1 MEWGKQMEKHGE
13 NAKLSLYQNS
23 NYTFE
28 RRERKTLI
36 IDSINND
43 LSSDLSSD
51 NGTFTTKLTE
61 PLIID
66 KLSDVYLESFTTFA
80 CQTNASNEDMCFLL
94 DIDEFNI
101 NSNSA
106 FNASKNSSGILN
118 NTSGTYSFNR
128 IVIPNENVSGVGTN
142 IHKSKKLNY
151 ICSIN
156 PTRISSINGKITN
169 LDNGIIFSESNRFI
183 LELVIIARDK
193 D

>member
-1 MEWGKQMEKHGE
+1 MEWGEQIEKHSK

-28 RRERKTLI
+28 RKERKTLI
-36 IDSINND
+36 IDSVNND
-43 LSSDLSSD
+43 LTSDQ
-51 NGTFTTKLTE
+51 GIFTTELTE

-66 KLSDVYLESFTTFA
+66 KLSDVYLESFTTNN
-80 CQTNASNEDMCFLL
+80 CSNNTASENMCFLL
-94 DIDEFNI
+94 DIEQFNI

-106 FNASKNSSGILN
+106 FNASRNSSGNIIS
-118 NTSGTYSFNR
+118 TTGTYSFNH
-128 IVIPNENVSGVGTN
+128 IVIPNECNSSKSIGTF

-156 PTRISSINGKITN
+156 PTRISNINGKITN
-169 LDNGIIFSESNRFI
+169 LDNKPIITDGGRFI
-183 LELVIIARDK
+183 LELVIVARDK

>member
-1 MEWGKQMEKHGE
+1 MEWGKQMEKHSE

-23 NYTFE
+23 NYNFE

-36 IDSINND
+36 VDSINND
-43 LSSDLSSD
+43 LTSNS
-51 NGTFTTKLTE
+51 GTFTTQLTE

-66 KLSDVYLESFTTFA
+66 KLSDVYLESFTTND
-80 CQTNASNEDMCFLL
+80 CTVNSLSKDMCFLL
-94 DIDEFNI
+94 DINEFNI

-106 FNASKNSSGILN
+106 FNASKSSSGVLL
-118 NTSGTYSFNR
+118 NTSGTHSFNR
-128 IVIPNENVSGVGTN
+128 IVIPNENDKSAAADKTQ

-156 PTRISSINGKITN
+156 PTRISSINGKVTN
-169 LDNGIIFSESNRFI
+169 LDNNPIFTKTGRFI
-183 LELVIIARDK
+183 LELVIITRDK

>member
-1 MEWGKQMEKHGE
+1 MEWGKQMEKHSE

-36 IDSINND
+36 VDSINNN
-43 LSSDLSSD
+43 LSKDS
-51 NGTFTTKLTE
+51 GRFTTELTE

-66 KLSDVYLESFTTFA
+66 KLSDVYLESFTTNDCTA
-80 CQTNASNEDMCFLL
+80 NSASKDMCFLL
-94 DIDEFNI
+94 DINEFNI

-106 FNASKNSSGILN
+106 FNASKSSSGVLL
-118 NTSGTYSFNR
+118 NTSGTHSFNR
-128 IVIPNENVSGVGTN
+128 IVIPNENGGAGTS

-169 LDNGIIFSESNRFI
+169 LENSVIFTKSTSRFI
-183 LELVIIARDK
+183 LELVIIARD
-193 D
+193 DDN

>member
-1 MEWGKQMEKHGE
+1 MEWGKQMEKHSE

-23 NYTFE
+23 NYNFE

-36 IDSINND
+36 IDSVHNN
-43 LSSDLSSD
+43 LTSGS
-51 NGTFTTKLTE
+51 GIFTTQLTE

-66 KLSDVYLESFTTFA
+66 KLSDVYLESFTTNNCTA
-80 CQTNASNEDMCFLL
+80 NTSPENMCFLL
-94 DIDEFNI
+94 DINELNI

-128 IVIPNENVSGVGTN
+128 IVIPNETTTGTGTS

-156 PTRISSINGKITN
+156 PNRISSINGKVTN
-169 LDNGIIFSESNRFI
+169 LDNEPIILDTGRFI

>member
-23 NYTFE
+23 NYSFE

-36 IDSINND
+36 VDSINNN
-43 LSSDLSSD
+43 LS
-51 NGTFTTKLTE
+51 NMNFTTELTE

-66 KLSDVYLESFTTFA
+66 KLSDVYLESFTTFN
-80 CQTNASNEDMCFLL
+80 CNANSASKDMCFLL

-106 FNASKNSSGILN
+106 FNASKNSSGVLL
-118 NTSGTYSFNR
+118 NTSGTHSFNR
-128 IVIPNENVSGVGTN
+128 IVIPNENGGGKTH

-156 PTRISSINGKITN
+156 PTRISSINGKVTN
-169 LDNGIIFSESNRFI
+169 LDNGAIFTDGRFI
-183 LELVIIARDK
+183 LELVIVARDK

>member
-1 MEWGKQMEKHGE
+1 MEWGKQMEKHSE

-23 NYTFE
+23 NYNFE

-36 IDSINND
+36 IDSINNQ
-43 LSSDLSSD
+43 LTNSS
-51 NGTFTTKLTE
+51 GTFTTVLTE

-66 KLSDVYLESFTTFA
+66 KLSDVYLESFTTNN
-80 CQTNASNEDMCFLL
+80 CTINTSPENMCFLL

-106 FNASKNSSGILN
+106 FNASKNSSGVLN

-128 IVIPNENVSGVGTN
+128 IVIPNEYGSGAAGTH

-156 PTRISSINGKITN
+156 PTRISSINGKVTN
-169 LDNGIIFSESNRFI
+169 LDNGPIFAPAGRFI

>member
-1 MEWGKQMEKHGE
+1 MEWGKQMEKHQE

-23 NYTFE
+23 NYNFE

-36 IDSINND
+36 IDSINNK
-43 LSSDLSSD
+43 LTSSS
-51 NGTFTTKLTE
+51 GTFTTQLTE

-66 KLSDVYLESFTTFA
+66 KLSDIYLESFTTNN
-80 CQTNASNEDMCFLL
+80 CSKNASSQNMCFLL

-106 FNASKNSSGILN
+106 FNASRNSSGLLN

-128 IVIPNENVSGVGTN
+128 IVIPNENENGSGTK

-156 PTRISSINGKITN
+156 PTRISSINGKVTN
-169 LDNGIIFSESNRFI
+169 LDNKPIITNDGRFI
-183 LELVIIARDK
+183 LELVVIARDK

>member
-1 MEWGKQMEKHGE
+1 MEWGKQMEKHEE

-36 IDSINND
+36 IDSVNND
-43 LSSDLSSD
+43 LTSGS
-51 NGTFTTKLTE
+51 GTFTTELTE

-66 KLSDVYLESFTTFA
+66 KLSDVYLESFTTNTCTA
-80 CQTNASNEDMCFLL
+80 NTSPEDMCFLL

-101 NSNSA
+101 NTNSA
-106 FNASKNSSGILN
+106 FNASKNSSGVLLN
-118 NTSGTYSFNR
+118 TNGTYSFNR
-128 IVIPNENVSGVGTN
+128 IVIPNENGGKDGNTQ

-169 LDNGIIFSESNRFI
+169 LENSVIFTASTSRCRKYDTIF
-183 LELVIIARDK
+183 
-193 D
+193 

>member
-43 LSSDLSSD
+43 LNSD
-51 NGTFTTKLTE
+51 NGTFTTELTE

-128 IVIPNENVSGVGTN
+128 IVIPNENASGAGTN

-156 PTRISSINGKITN
+156 PTRISNINGKVTN

>member
-28 RRERKTLI
+28 RRERKTI
-36 IDSINND
+36 IVDSVNNK
-43 LSSDLSSD
+43 LTTNSVR
-51 NGTFTTKLTE
+51 FTTELTE

-66 KLSDVYLESFTTFA
+66 KLSDVYLESFTTNN
-80 CQTNASNEDMCFLL
+80 CNPNTSPEDMCFLL

-106 FNASKNSSGILN
+106 FNASKNSSGVLLN
-118 NTSGTYSFNR
+118 TNGTYSFNR
-128 IVIPNENVSGVGTN
+128 IVIPNENSSGKTH

-156 PTRISSINGKITN
+156 PTRISSINGEITN
-169 LDNGIIFSESNRFI
+169 LDNGSIFADGRFI

>member
-1 MEWGKQMEKHGE
+1 MEWGKQMEKHQE

-23 NYTFE
+23 NYNFE

-36 IDSINND
+36 IDSINNE
-43 LSSDLSSD
+43 LSNAS
-51 NGTFTTKLTE
+51 GKFTTELTE

-66 KLSDVYLESFTTFA
+66 KLSDVYLESFTTNN
-80 CQTNASNEDMCFLL
+80 CSSNGSSQNMCFLL

-128 IVIPNENVSGVGTN
+128 IVIPNENESGNGTK

-156 PTRISSINGKITN
+156 PTRISSINGKVTN
-169 LDNGIIFSESNRFI
+169 LDNEPIIANAGRFI
-183 LELVIIARDK
+183 LELVIIARDN
-193 D
+193 DN

>member
-1 MEWGKQMEKHGE
+1 MEWGKQMEKHQE

-43 LSSDLSSD
+43 LSSN
-51 NGTFTTKLTE
+51 NGTFTTELTE

-66 KLSDVYLESFTTFA
+66 KLSDVYLESFTTNDCTA
-80 CQTNASNEDMCFLL
+80 NTASKDMCFLL

-101 NSNSA
+101 NSNCA
-106 FNASKNSSGILN
+106 FNASKSASGVLH

-128 IVIPNENVSGVGTN
+128 IVIPNENDSGAGTK

-156 PTRISSINGKITN
+156 PTRISNINGKVTN
-169 LDNGIIFSESNRFI
+169 LDNEHIIANTGRFI
-183 LELVIIARDK
+183 LELVIVARDK
-193 D
+193 DCCT

>member
-43 LSSDLSSD
+43 LNSD
-51 NGTFTTKLTE
+51 NGTFTTELTE

-151 ICSIN
+151 ICNIN
-156 PTRISSINGKITN
+156 PTSISNINGKISN
-169 LDNGIIFSESNRFI
+169 LDNKTVFTDPATGRFI
-183 LELVIIARDK
+183 LELVIVARDK

>member
-43 LSSDLSSD
+43 LKVM
-51 NGTFTTKLTE
+51 NFTTELTE

-66 KLSDVYLESFTTFA
+66 KLSDVYLESFTTFNN
-80 CQTNASNEDMCFLL
+80 TSNTTSENMCFLL

-106 FNASKNSSGILN
+106 FNASKNSSGVLL

-128 IVIPNENVSGVGTN
+128 IVIPNERSSSNVTN

-156 PTRISSINGKITN
+156 PTRISSINGKVTN
-169 LDNGIIFSESNRFI
+169 LDNRAIFNDINGRFI
-183 LELVIIARDK
+183 LELVIVARDK

>member
-23 NYTFE
+23 NYNFE

-36 IDSINND
+36 IDSVNNN
-43 LSSDLSSD
+43 LTSSS
-51 NGTFTTKLTE
+51 GTFTTQLTE

-66 KLSDVYLESFTTFA
+66 KLSDVYLESFTTNDCSF
-80 CQTNASNEDMCFLL
+80 NEKSEDMCFLL

-118 NTSGTYSFNR
+118 NSSGTYSFNR
-128 IVIPNENVSGVGTN
+128 IVIPNERGKTATN
-142 IHKSKKLNY
+142 KTQIHKSKKLNY

-156 PTRISSINGKITN
+156 PTRISSINGKVTN
-169 LDNGIIFSESNRFI
+169 LDNEPIIANTGRFI
-183 LELVIIARDK
+183 LELVIITRDK

>member
-23 NYTFE
+23 NYSFE
-28 RRERKTLI
+28 RRERKTI
-36 IDSINND
+36 IVDSINNN
-43 LSSDLSSD
+43 LKFM
-51 NGTFTTKLTE
+51 NFTTELTE

-66 KLSDVYLESFTTFA
+66 KLSDVYLESFTTNN
-80 CQTNASNEDMCFLL
+80 CKPNTSPEDMCFLL

-106 FNASKNSSGILN
+106 FNASKNSSGVLL

-128 IVIPNENVSGVGTN
+128 IVIPNERGKSANETTQ

-169 LDNGIIFSESNRFI
+169 LDNTAIFTDDGSRFI

>member
-13 NAKLSLYQNS
+13 NAKLSLYQNT

-36 IDSINND
+36 IDSINN
-43 LSSDLSSD
+43 DLSSD

-66 KLSDVYLESFTTFA
+66 KLSDVYLESFTTFN
-80 CQTNASNEDMCFLL
+80 CNANSASKDMCFLL

-106 FNASKNSSGILN
+106 FNASKNSSGVLL
-118 NTSGTYSFNR
+118 NTSGTHSFNR
-128 IVIPNENVSGVGTN
+128 IVIPNENGGGKTH

-156 PTRISSINGKITN
+156 PTRISNINGKLTN
-169 LDNGIIFSESNRFI
+169 LDNGIIFDKSTSRFI
-183 LELVIIARDK
+183 LELVIVARDK
-193 D
+193 E

>member
-1 MEWGKQMEKHGE
+1 MEWGKQMEKHSE

-23 NYTFE
+23 NYNFE

-36 IDSINND
+36 IDSINNK
-43 LSSDLSSD
+43 LTSSS
-51 NGTFTTKLTE
+51 GTFTTELTE

-66 KLSDVYLESFTTFA
+66 KLSDVYLESFTTNKCTA
-80 CQTNASNEDMCFLL
+80 NTTSQNMCFLL
-94 DIDEFNI
+94 DIEEFNI

-106 FNASKNSSGILN
+106 FNASKSASGVLY
-118 NTSGTYSFNR
+118 NTSGTHSFNR
-128 IVIPNENVSGVGTN
+128 IVIPNESDASTGTK

-156 PTRISSINGKITN
+156 PTRISNINGKVTN
-169 LDNGIIFSESNRFI
+169 LDNEPIIADAGRFI

>member
-1 MEWGKQMEKHGE
+1 MEWGKQMEKHQE
-13 NAKLSLYQNS
+13 NTKLSLYQNT

-43 LSSDLSSD
+43 LASD

-80 CQTNASNEDMCFLL
+80 CQTNASSKNMCFLL

-118 NTSGTYSFNR
+118 NTSGTYSSNR
-128 IVIPNENVSGVGTN
+128 IVIPNENVSGSGTN

-156 PTRISSINGKITN
+156 PTRISSINGKVTN
-169 LDNGIIFSESNRFI
+169 LDNGIIFSGNNRFI

>member
-1 MEWGKQMEKHGE
+1 
-13 NAKLSLYQNS
+13 
-23 NYTFE
+23 
-28 RRERKTLI
+28 
-36 IDSINND
+36 
-43 LSSDLSSD
+43 
-51 NGTFTTKLTE
+51 
-61 PLIID
+61 
-66 KLSDVYLESFTTFA
+66 
-80 CQTNASNEDMCFLL
+80 MCFLL

-128 IVIPNENVSGVGTN
+128 IVIPNENASGAGTN

-156 PTRISSINGKITN
+156 PTRISNINGKVTN

>member
-36 IDSINND
+36 VDSINND
-43 LSSDLSSD
+43 LTSD
-51 NGTFTTKLTE
+51 GGIFTTELTE

-66 KLSDVYLESFTTFA
+66 KLSDVYLESFTTNNCSA
-80 CQTNASNEDMCFLL
+80 NTSPEDMCFLL

-106 FNASKNSSGILN
+106 FNASKNSSGVLLN
-118 NTSGTYSFNR
+118 TNGTYSFNR
-128 IVIPNENVSGVGTN
+128 IVIPNESGGAGTS

-169 LDNGIIFSESNRFI
+169 LENSVIFTKSTSRFI

>member
-1 MEWGKQMEKHGE
+1 MEWGKQMEKHQE

-23 NYTFE
+23 NYNFE

-36 IDSINND
+36 IDSVNND
-43 LSSDLSSD
+43 LSTNS
-51 NGTFTTKLTE
+51 NGGRFTTQLTE

-66 KLSDVYLESFTTFA
+66 KLSDVYLESFTTST
-80 CQTNASNEDMCFLL
+80 CTINTQTENMCFLL
-94 DIDEFNI
+94 DIEEFNI

-106 FNASKNSSGILN
+106 FNASKSSSGVLN

-128 IVIPNENVSGVGTN
+128 IVIPNEYSSGDAGTH

-156 PTRISSINGKITN
+156 W
-169 LDNGIIFSESNRFI
+169 
-183 LELVIIARDK
+183 
-193 D
+193 